1 MGCAAERNAIPLVEV
16 GSVPE
21 FVFTEIGIE
30 VIAGRLARFLLFC
43 EQRPVDCG
51 GAPCENVLKCRCVT
65 PIELVPH
72 FIRKTAWALGRHW
85 GRDALSGVWTPH

>member
-51 GAPCENVLKCRCVT
+51 GAPSENVLKCRCLT
-65 PIELVPH
+65 PVELVPAH
-72 FIRKTAWALGRHW
+72 LRKVAFELERQWR
-85 GRDALSGVWTPH
+85 RDALTGVWSRL